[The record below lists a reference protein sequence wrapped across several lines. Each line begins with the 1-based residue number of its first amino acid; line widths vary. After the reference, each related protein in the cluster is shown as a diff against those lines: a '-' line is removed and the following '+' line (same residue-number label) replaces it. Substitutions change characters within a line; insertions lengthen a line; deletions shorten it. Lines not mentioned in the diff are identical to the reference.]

1 YVLLGDGEMAEGSV
15 WEAANAALHHKL
27 DSLCV
32 VVDVNALGQSQHT
45 QFEHRMDEIAARWK
59 AFGWHAIVVDGHDI
73 SALLRAYDDARAT
86 AGRPTA
92 ILARTIKGKGLA
104 AIEGKDGWHGKAL
117 KKGEETDKA
126 VAELGRQFRDVSGQP
141 EIRRPERS
149 GRADAAPEYSKM

>member
-1 YVLLGDGEMAEGSV
+1 YQ
-15 WEAANAALHHKL
+15 KL
-27 DSLCV
+27 DNLCA

-45 QFEHRMDEIAARWK
+45 QFEHHMDVIAARWK

-73 SALLRAYDDARAT
+73 PALVGAYDEARAT
-86 AGRPTA
+86 AGRPTV

-126 VAELGRQFRDVSGQP
+126 VAELRSQMRNVSGKP
-141 EIRRPERS
+141 GIRKPERT
-149 GRADAAPEYSKM
+149 GRPDAAPDYSKMAWQGYKGGDSVA